1 MYIAYKAKKKGA
13 QNERLDSCWCYM
25 LIVGNHHLLAD
36 AESTED
42 ITKYLIGS
50 DFSDDV
56 TEVEDALSKI
66 LWNEVAWELSLQA
79 GLYTL
84 DSFQRMS
91 EGFVMTRI
99 ADNDVACLQVG

>member
-1 MYIAYKAKKKGA
+1 
-13 QNERLDSCWCYM
+13 M
-25 LIVGNHHLLAD
+25 LIVGNYRSLTH

-56 TEVEDALSKI
+56 TEVEDALPKI